1 MLTTTTTIIE
11 NDNNN
16 DYKNKYNNKKGK
28 TTVREVDNFLETN
41 FALPKSAFTFDHV
54 QAVINKN
61 HSRENSFDE
70 TKSTVKGSIN
80 QEHDNNNNNN
90 RSSSSSGSSESNS
103 ECVNVNGK
111 YITLTFKFDK
121 ERIMEVIDRILNK

>member
-1 MLTTTTTIIE
+1 M
-11 NDNNN
+11 
-16 DYKNKYNNKKGK
+16 
-28 TTVREVDNFLETN
+28 DNFLETN

-70 TKSTVKGSIN
+70 TKTIVKGSIN
-80 QEHDNNNNNN
+80 QEHDNNNKNNN
-90 RSSSSSGSSESNS
+90 NYNSSSSSCSSGSNS
-103 ECVNVNGK
+103 ECVIANGK